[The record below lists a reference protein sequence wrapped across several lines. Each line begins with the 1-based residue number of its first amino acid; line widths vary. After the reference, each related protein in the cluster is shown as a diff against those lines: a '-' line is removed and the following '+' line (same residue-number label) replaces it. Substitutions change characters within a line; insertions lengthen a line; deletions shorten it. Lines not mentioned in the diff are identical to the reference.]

1 MSSYISDRVKEASS
15 HQGLIVAVAAAAV
28 LFGGLSLTKVVL
40 YGALVWGVWSMMKR
54 DQIMAEL
61 ETEVKL
67 LKKELQDQAKIHD
80 RLDVA
85 IEKLTDV
92 SNSIHRMLA
101 VHEEK
106 IARQE
111 EAIFEAEQKIEVR
124 RSELL
129 IKIDELHSRVTTN
142 TKEIMTAAAAQHQ
155 QQNKEIQ
162 KMRDELISRVGVLEK
177 WRHVLIGGSIV
188 IGFMLHK
195 FVNFGS

>member
-1 MSSYISDRVKEASS
+1 
-15 HQGLIVAVAAAAV
+15 
-28 LFGGLSLTKVVL
+28 
-40 YGALVWGVWSMMKR
+40 
-54 DQIMAEL
+54 MAEL

-80 RLDVA
+80 RLDIA

-142 TKEIMTAAAAQHQ
+142 TKEIMTAASTQHQ

-162 KMRDELISRVGVLEK
+162 RMRDELISRVGVLEK
-177 WRHVLIGGSIV
+177 WRHVLIGSSIV
-188 IGFMLHK
+188 AGFILHK
-195 FVNFGS
+195 FVDFSS

>member
-1 MSSYISDRVKEASS
+1 
-15 HQGLIVAVAAAAV
+15 
-28 LFGGLSLTKVVL
+28 
-40 YGALVWGVWSMMKR
+40 
-54 DQIMAEL
+54 MAEL

-142 TKEIMTAAAAQHQ
+142 TKEIMTAASAQHQ

>member
-1 MSSYISDRVKEASS
+1 
-15 HQGLIVAVAAAAV
+15 
-28 LFGGLSLTKVVL
+28 
-40 YGALVWGVWSMMKR
+40 
-54 DQIMAEL
+54 MAEL

-67 LKKELQDQAKIHD
+67 LKKELQAQAKIHD
-80 RLDVA
+80 RLDIA

-111 EAIFEAEQKIEVR
+111 EAIFQAEEQIEVR
-124 RSELL
+124 RSELS
-129 IKIDELHSRVTTN
+129 KQIDELHSRITTN
-142 TKEIMTAAAAQHQ
+142 TKDIMTAAATQHQ

-162 KMRDELISRVGVLEK
+162 KIKDELISRVGVLEK

-188 IGFMLHK
+188 VGFMLHK
-195 FVNFGS
+195 FIDFSS